1 VRAAL
6 ALGLA
11 LIGPGLALAQ
21 DEAPRLG
28 GRAVLPSGRL
38 APGPASGRRLQ
49 AATHGVAPPFAGQPI
64 QGVSGLVHLG
74 EVEGGGG
81 AQRWL
86 ALVDNGYGTPES
98 SADFRL
104 RLYPLTVD
112 FRRGSVEVGAPIELA
127 DPDRHVPWPIVE
139 QWTDGR
145 PLTGADF
152 DPESIQRA
160 PDGTLWI
167 GEELGPFVLHVG
179 PTGRLLEPPLAL
191 PDPDGPA
198 GRTLASPHSP
208 LVEEGCG
215 LRALQA
221 LDAHRRAR
229 GGARPPV
236 CAAWELLLDD
246 RDPKTGVPTRLAPPA
261 GLPAASS
268 ELFDV
273 AALHAAGFRVVP
285 WTVNDPARMGALIR
299 LGVDG
304 LISDDPELLWK
315 AAAAVDLNQDG
326 VPDLIGQDGLLD
338 PRRFDAQGHRGARD
352 LRPENTLPAFE
363 AALDWCMTTLETD
376 CGLTADGVVVLC
388 HDARLS
394 SARGRRL
401 DGAPYGPDQELVL
414 RETTLDRLQSELVAD
429 RLAPE
434 RPKQTNDRALSPV
447 AVAFARERRLVDP
460 YVVPTLQQLLQFTAF
475 YAAWYGRNGQGGGH
489 PDAARRALNAR
500 RVRFDVETKVDAR
513 RGPNRAP
520 TPDATTLTRAVLA
533 VVERMGL
540 AERTTL
546 QSFDV
551 ASLLVAHEVAPAV
564 ETAWLVGDFP
574 AVPGDPSED
583 GASFQGAPS
592 PWLAGLG
599 WPYRVTRGG
608 SEPRVRRTGG
618 LEGMALSPDGRTL
631 HPLLEKPLVGA
642 PAGELL
648 LFELD
653 LETRRFGPTRRYQL
667 DPRAAAI
674 GDFQLLR
681 GGRGRGL
688 VLERDDSEGDL
699 TGFKRLF
706 LVELGAPGEPVKKT
720 ELLDLLAIPDPDGV
734 APPVAGDV
742 GLGARFALP
751 LQTLESVVQLGPD
764 LLVVANDSNY
774 PFQAGRHV
782 EGDRPDDTEL
792 VLVRLPKFDE

>member
-1 VRAAL
+1 MRLAF

-11 LIGPGLALAQ
+11 LLASGLAAA
-21 DEAPRLG
+21 DEGPRLV
-28 GRAVLPSGRL
+28 GRAVLPSGAL

-49 AATHGVAPPFAGQPI
+49 TATHGVGPPFAGQPI
-64 QGVSGLVHLG
+64 QGVSGLVYLG
-74 EVEGGGG
+74 HDDG

-112 FRRGSVEVGAPIELA
+112 FRTGAVEVGAPIELA
-127 DPDRHVPWPIVE
+127 DPDRRVPWPIVE
-139 QWTDGR
+139 EWTDGR

-167 GEELGPFVLHVG
+167 GEELGPFLLHVD

-191 PDPDGPA
+191 PDPDAPDGP
-198 GRTLASPHSP
+198 TLASPHSP

-215 LRALQA
+215 LRLLQA

-229 GGARPPV
+229 RGARPPV
-236 CAAWELLLDD
+236 CAPWDLLLDD
-246 RDPKTGVPTRLAPPA
+246 RDPRTGVPTRLAPPA

-285 WTVNDPARMGALIR
+285 WTVNDPARMAALVR

-315 AAAAVDLNQDG
+315 AAAAVDLNRDG
-326 VPDLIGQDGLLD
+326 VPDLVGADGLLD

-394 SARGRRL
+394 SAKARRL
-401 DGAPYGPDQELVL
+401 DGAAYGPDEEVVL
-414 RETTLDRLQSELVAD
+414 RDTPLARLQGELVAD
-429 RLAPE
+429 RLLPD
-434 RPKQTNDRALSPV
+434 RPRQANDRALSPV
-447 AVAFARERRLVDP
+447 AVAFARERRLADA
-460 YVVPTLQQLLQFTAF
+460 YVVPTLQQLVQFTAF
-475 YAAWYGRNGQGGGH
+475 YAAWYGKNGQGGGH

-500 RVRFDVETKVDAR
+500 RVRFDVETKVDPR
-513 RGPNRAP
+513 RGPARAP
-520 TPDATTLTRAVLA
+520 TADAATLTRAVLA
-533 VVERMGL
+533 VVERLGV

-546 QSFDV
+546 QSFAV
-551 ASLLVAHEVAPAV
+551 ESLLVAHEVAPAV

-574 AVPGDPSED
+574 ALPGDPDQD
-583 GASFQGAPS
+583 GASLQGDR
-592 PWLAGLG
+592 WLAGCG
-599 WPYRVTRGG
+599 WPYRSTRADR
-608 SEPRVRRTGG
+608 PARVRRTGG
-618 LEGMALSPDGRTL
+618 LEGLALSPDGRTL
-631 HPLLEKPLVGA
+631 RPLLEQPLVGA
-642 PAGELL
+642 ARGELL

-653 LETRRFGPTRRYQL
+653 LETRRFGPTRRYPL
-667 DPRAAAI
+667 DPRATAI
-674 GDFQLLR
+674 GDLQLLR
-681 GGRGRGL
+681 DGRGL

-699 TGFKRLF
+699 QGFKRLF
-706 LVELGAPGEPVKKT
+706 LVELGPPGEPVKKT
-720 ELLDLLAIPDPDGV
+720 ELLDLLSIPDPDGV

-742 GLGARFALP
+742 GLGPRFALP
-751 LQTLESVVQLGPD
+751 LQTLESVVQVGPD

-782 EGDRPDDTEL
+782 EADRPDDTEL
-792 VLVRLPKFDE
+792 VLVRVPALVAR